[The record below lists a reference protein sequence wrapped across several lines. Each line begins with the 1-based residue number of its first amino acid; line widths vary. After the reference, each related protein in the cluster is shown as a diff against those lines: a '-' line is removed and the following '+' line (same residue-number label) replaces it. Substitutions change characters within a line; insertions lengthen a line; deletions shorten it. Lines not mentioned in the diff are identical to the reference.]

1 MITSELFGTAPCGT
15 PVHRYTLNGPEICV
29 RIMDY
34 GATVLGIDV
43 PDIPGNVRDVV
54 LGFDKLE
61 DYFDNPACFGATIG
75 PVANRTAG
83 ATITIDGTDWHMP
96 ANEGANNLHSDLE
109 HGLHKR
115 VWDVELDE
123 AHNAVRMTTSLEDG
137 ELGLPG
143 NRTFTAVFTVT
154 RTGVFRIEYGCESD
168 RATYVSMTNHTYFNL
183 AGHNAGMDCE
193 HFFVAN
199 AAHYLPINEQNIPT
213 GEITPVEGT
222 PFDFRELRPVAPG
235 MEADDPQ
242 IKQARGYDH
251 CLCIDGYQYGRNL
264 RRALHVE
271 EMWTGRELDYF
282 TTAPGVQLYTGNWLG
297 DEHAKDDANYGW
309 GAGFALEAEMYPDTP
324 HQPLF
329 PQGIVGPGHL
339 QQCDRVPLYE
349 ALSPQCD
356 ISHSSARR
364 HHRRRA
370 LFHLWAHFRC
380 DCMSDISK
388 LCPFTTFSPGC
399 STIHRFL
406 LHLRAIYLRFCF
418 PKFDMLDD
426 SRSNVV
432 NGHSFDRRHRARPR
446 KGTIIRFPPSPR
458 DQLNR
463 LPMGS
468 GAELGR

>member
-96 ANEGANNLHSDLE
+96 ANEGVNNLHSDLE

-123 AHNAVRMTTSLEDG
+123 THNAVRMTTSLKDG

-193 HFFVAN
+193 HFFIAN

-213 GEITPVEGT
+213 GEIAPVEGT

-242 IKQARGYDH
+242 IKQARVYDH
-251 CLCIDGYQYGRNL
+251 CLCIDDYQYGRNL
-264 RRALHVE
+264 
-271 EMWTGRELDYF
+271 
-282 TTAPGVQLYTGNWLG
+282 
-297 DEHAKDDANYGW
+297 
-309 GAGFALEAEMYPDTP
+309 
-324 HQPLF
+324 
-329 PQGIVGPGHL
+329 
-339 QQCDRVPLYE
+339 
-349 ALSPQCD
+349 
-356 ISHSSARR
+356 
-364 HHRRRA
+364 
-370 LFHLWAHFRC
+370 
-380 DCMSDISK
+380 
-388 LCPFTTFSPGC
+388 
-399 STIHRFL
+399 
-406 LHLRAIYLRFCF
+406 
-418 PKFDMLDD
+418 
-426 SRSNVV
+426 
-432 NGHSFDRRHRARPR
+432 
-446 KGTIIRFPPSPR
+446 
-458 DQLNR
+458 
-463 LPMGS
+463 
-468 GAELGR
+468 

>member
-96 ANEGANNLHSDLE
+96 ANEGVNNLHSDLE

-123 AHNAVRMTTSLEDG
+123 VHNAVRMTTSLEDG

-193 HFFVAN
+193 HFFIAN
-199 AAHYLPINEQNIPT
+199 AAHYLPIDDQNIPT
-213 GEITPVEGT
+213 GEIAPVEGT

-242 IKQARGYDH
+242 IKQVRGYDH

-271 EMWTGRELDYF
+271 EMWTGRELDYY

-329 PQGIVGPGHL
+329 PQHCGSGSPL
-339 QQCDRVPLYE
+339 QQYDRIPLYE
-349 ALSPQCD
+349 ALGPQRD
-356 ISHSSARR
+356 ISHSNARR
-364 HHRRRA
+364 HHRQRA
-370 LFHLWAHFRC
+370 L
-380 DCMSDISK
+380 
-388 LCPFTTFSPGC
+388 
-399 STIHRFL
+399 
-406 LHLRAIYLRFCF
+406 LHA
-418 PKFDMLDD
+418 
-426 SRSNVV
+426 
-432 NGHSFDRRHRARPR
+432 
-446 KGTIIRFPPSPR
+446 
-458 DQLNR
+458 
-463 LPMGS
+463 
-468 GAELGR
+468 

>member
-75 PVANRTAG
+75 PVTNRTAG
-83 ATITIDGTDWHMP
+83 ATITIAGTDWHMP
-96 ANEGANNLHSDLE
+96 ANEGVNNLHSDLE

-123 AHNAVRMTTSLEDG
+123 VHNAVRMTTSLEDG

-199 AAHYLPINEQNIPT
+199 AAHYLPINEQNIP
-213 GEITPVEGT
+213 
-222 PFDFRELRPVAPG
+222 
-235 MEADDPQ
+235 
-242 IKQARGYDH
+242 
-251 CLCIDGYQYGRNL
+251 
-264 RRALHVE
+264 
-271 EMWTGRELDYF
+271 
-282 TTAPGVQLYTGNWLG
+282 
-297 DEHAKDDANYGW
+297 
-309 GAGFALEAEMYPDTP
+309 
-324 HQPLF
+324 
-329 PQGIVGPGHL
+329 
-339 QQCDRVPLYE
+339 
-349 ALSPQCD
+349 
-356 ISHSSARR
+356 
-364 HHRRRA
+364 HRRDR
-370 LFHLWAHFRC
+370 
-380 DCMSDISK
+380 S
-388 LCPFTTFSPGC
+388 
-399 STIHRFL
+399 
-406 LHLRAIYLRFCF
+406 
-418 PKFDMLDD
+418 
-426 SRSNVV
+426 SRGNPV
-432 NGHSFDRRHRARPR
+432 
-446 KGTIIRFPPSPR
+446 
-458 DQLNR
+458 
-463 LPMGS
+463 
-468 GAELGR
+468 

>member
-43 PDIPGNVRDVV
+43 RDIPGNVRDVV

-83 ATITIDGTDWHMP
+83 ATITIDGTDWHLP
-96 ANEGANNLHSDLE
+96 ANEGVNNLHSDLE

-123 AHNAVRMTTSLEDG
+123 VHNAVRMTTSLEDG
-137 ELGLPG
+137 
-143 NRTFTAVFTVT
+143 TFTAVFTVT
-154 RTGVFRIEYGCESD
+154 RTGVFRVEYGCESD

-193 HFFVAN
+193 HFFIAN

-213 GEITPVEGT
+213 
-222 PFDFRELRPVAPG
+222 
-235 MEADDPQ
+235 
-242 IKQARGYDH
+242 
-251 CLCIDGYQYGRNL
+251 DGYQYGRNL

-271 EMWTGRELDYF
+271 EMWTGRELDYY

-329 PQGIVGPGHL
+329 PQGIVGPGH
-339 QQCDRVPLYE
+339 PY
-349 ALSPQCD
+349 
-356 ISHSSARR
+356 
-364 HHRRRA
+364 
-370 LFHLWAHFRC
+370 
-380 DCMSDISK
+380 
-388 LCPFTTFSPGC
+388 
-399 STIHRFL
+399 
-406 LHLRAIYLRFCF
+406 
-418 PKFDMLDD
+418 
-426 SRSNVV
+426 SNVIEY
-432 NGHSFDRRHRARPR
+432 HFMRH
-446 KGTIIRFPPSPR
+446 
-458 DQLNR
+458 
-463 LPMGS
+463 
-468 GAELGR
+468 

>member
-96 ANEGANNLHSDLE
+96 ANEGVNNLHSDLE

-123 AHNAVRMTTSLEDG
+123 THNAVRMTTSLK
-137 ELGLPG
+137 
-143 NRTFTAVFTVT
+143 
-154 RTGVFRIEYGCESD
+154 
-168 RATYVSMTNHTYFNL
+168 YFNL

-193 HFFVAN
+193 HFFIAN

-213 GEITPVEGT
+213 GEIAPVEGT

-271 EMWTGRELDYF
+271 EMWTGRELDYY

-329 PQGIVGPGHL
+329 PQGIVGPGH
-339 QQCDRVPLYE
+339 PYSNMIE
-349 ALSPQCD
+349 Y
-356 ISHSSARR
+356 HFMR
-364 HHRRRA
+364 H
-370 LFHLWAHFRC
+370 
-380 DCMSDISK
+380 
-388 LCPFTTFSPGC
+388 
-399 STIHRFL
+399 
-406 LHLRAIYLRFCF
+406 
-418 PKFDMLDD
+418 
-426 SRSNVV
+426 
-432 NGHSFDRRHRARPR
+432 
-446 KGTIIRFPPSPR
+446 
-458 DQLNR
+458 
-463 LPMGS
+463 
-468 GAELGR
+468 

>member
-1 MITSELFGTAPCGT
+1 
-15 PVHRYTLNGPEICV
+15 
-29 RIMDY
+29 MDY

-96 ANEGANNLHSDLE
+96 ANEGVNNLHSDLE

-123 AHNAVRMTTSLEDG
+123 THNAVRMTTSLKDG

-193 HFFVAN
+193 HFFIAN

-213 GEITPVEGT
+213 GEIAPVEGT

-242 IKQARGYDH
+242 INRPVATITACASMAISTAATCVAPYMS
-251 CLCIDGYQYGRNL
+251 
-264 RRALHVE
+264 RRCRA
-271 EMWTGRELDYF
+271 GRELDYY

-329 PQGIVGPGHL
+329 PQGIVGSGSPL

-349 ALSPQCD
+349 ALNPQRD

-370 LFHLWAHFRC
+370 LFHLLGA
-380 DCMSDISK
+380 
-388 LCPFTTFSPGC
+388 FS
-399 STIHRFL
+399 L
-406 LHLRAIYLRFCF
+406 
-418 PKFDMLDD
+418 
-426 SRSNVV
+426 
-432 NGHSFDRRHRARPR
+432 
-446 KGTIIRFPPSPR
+446 
-458 DQLNR
+458 
-463 LPMGS
+463 
-468 GAELGR
+468 

>member
-34 GATVLGIDV
+34 GATVLGVDV

-83 ATITIDGTDWHMP
+83 ATITIAGTDWHMP

-143 NRTFTAVFTVT
+143 KRTFTAVFTVT
-154 RTGVFRIEYGCESD
+154 RTGCFRIEYGCESD
-168 RATYVSMTNHTYFNL
+168 CATYVSMTNHTYFNL

-199 AAHYLPINEQNIPT
+199 AAHYLPIDDQNIPT
-213 GEITPVEGT
+213 GEIAPVE
-222 PFDFRELRPVAPG
+222 
-235 MEADDPQ
+235 
-242 IKQARGYDH
+242 
-251 CLCIDGYQYGRNL
+251 GYQYGRNL
-264 RRALHVE
+264 RRAMHVE
-271 EMWTGRELDYF
+271 EMWTGRELDYY

-329 PQGIVGPGHL
+329 PQGIVGPGH
-339 QQCDRVPLYE
+339 PY
-349 ALSPQCD
+349 
-356 ISHSSARR
+356 
-364 HHRRRA
+364 
-370 LFHLWAHFRC
+370 
-380 DCMSDISK
+380 
-388 LCPFTTFSPGC
+388 
-399 STIHRFL
+399 
-406 LHLRAIYLRFCF
+406 
-418 PKFDMLDD
+418 
-426 SRSNVV
+426 SNVIEY
-432 NGHSFDRRHRARPR
+432 HFMRH
-446 KGTIIRFPPSPR
+446 
-458 DQLNR
+458 
-463 LPMGS
+463 
-468 GAELGR
+468 

>member
-83 ATITIDGTDWHMP
+83 ATITIAGTDWHMP
-96 ANEGANNLHSDLE
+96 ANEGVNNLHSDLE

-123 AHNAVRMTTSLEDG
+123 VHNAVRMTTSLEDG

-154 RTGVFRIEYGCESD
+154 RTGRFRIEYGCESD

-213 GEITPVEGT
+213 
-222 PFDFRELRPVAPG
+222 
-235 MEADDPQ
+235 
-242 IKQARGYDH
+242 
-251 CLCIDGYQYGRNL
+251 
-264 RRALHVE
+264 
-271 EMWTGRELDYF
+271 
-282 TTAPGVQLYTGNWLG
+282 
-297 DEHAKDDANYGW
+297 
-309 GAGFALEAEMYPDTP
+309 
-324 HQPLF
+324 
-329 PQGIVGPGHL
+329 
-339 QQCDRVPLYE
+339 
-349 ALSPQCD
+349 LS
-356 ISHSSARR
+356 
-364 HHRRRA
+364 
-370 LFHLWAHFRC
+370 L
-380 DCMSDISK
+380 
-388 LCPFTTFSPGC
+388 
-399 STIHRFL
+399 IH
-406 LHLRAIYLRFCF
+406 I
-418 PKFDMLDD
+418 
-426 SRSNVV
+426 
-432 NGHSFDRRHRARPR
+432 
-446 KGTIIRFPPSPR
+446 
-458 DQLNR
+458 
-463 LPMGS
+463 
-468 GAELGR
+468 